1 MFRRNPYESN
11 REFSAWHCP
20 AGRRRSHLSLQRPG
34 VWVWVL
40 FFWPHRTGPILLIL
54 LAVLFLGY
62 FLTGRKVC
70 LWLCLLTILGLIV
83 AMVLGTSF
91 HIQTKAALDLGL
103 ILGMTVAGLGLFLRG
118 LLGLKK

>member
-1 MFRRNPYESN
+1 MKAIGNFLLGIALLGVGVVIFLSN
-11 REFSAWHCP
+11 VQVYGFGFYSF
-20 AGRRRSHLSLQRPG
+20 GRIS
-34 VWVWVL
+34 
-40 FFWPHRTGPILLIL
+40 TGPILLIL
-54 LAVLFLGY
+54 LAVLFLSY
-62 FLTGRKVC
+62 FLTGRKIC

-91 HIQTKAALDLGL
+91 HIKTMSALDLGL